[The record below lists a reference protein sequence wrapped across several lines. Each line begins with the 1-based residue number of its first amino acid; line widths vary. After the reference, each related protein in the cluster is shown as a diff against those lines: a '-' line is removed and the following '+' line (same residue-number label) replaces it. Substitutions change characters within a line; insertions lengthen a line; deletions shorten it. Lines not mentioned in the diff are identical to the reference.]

1 MYVFQKAEIALAEV
15 TRAISAF
22 ANLFQIELETVIYVS
37 TWVCFEPFR
46 RDSTRSKDGLQF
58 KYNLFRRFVSLLAAR
73 KRASAS
79 REPLCKC
86 DNPISF
92 RASGSVE
99 YAECEV

>member
-58 KYNLFRRFVSLLAAR
+58 KYNLFRRFVSLLAEALFLVFADGR
-73 KRASAS
+73 NSEHQEKS
-79 REPLCKC
+79 LC
-86 DNPISF
+86 
-92 RASGSVE
+92 
-99 YAECEV
+99 